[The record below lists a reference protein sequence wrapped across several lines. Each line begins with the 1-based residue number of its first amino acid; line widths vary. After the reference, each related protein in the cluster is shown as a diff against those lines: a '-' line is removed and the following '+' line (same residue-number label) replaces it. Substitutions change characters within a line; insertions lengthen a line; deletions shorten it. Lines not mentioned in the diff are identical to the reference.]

1 MATSVTQSLFG
12 MTPQSIQAQR
22 DADLQRQALQFA
34 QLTPMQQA
42 QMGLFTAGSQLGTG
56 IAQALGAEDPE
67 MAQARARQGLLGGLD
82 MSNPQALREAARMAD
97 PATAQMLINQALDI
111 EKQLAD
117 VGARE
122 AQARKVDADLLGQQ
136 TAFQNRFAALKSR
149 FPNISDEEA
158 RAVAGSET
166 AFNNVFKDQ
175 QAKLSSFAQ
184 QLVDEGLQPGTPEFQ
199 SRMRQYNQK
208 QANKKSLEETLG
220 TGLAGLAAAMAGPR
234 AEKAAGAEGTEVGKA
249 TAQIQGKFDALTS
262 LRTAESLL
270 KDAQGNYKIYAGL
283 FGPEETIVAK
293 ATKGLLGDRDKAINT
308 EQFMAEISTTVIPLL
323 QEFGGNDS
331 NEELRFLQ
339 RVVGGDQR
347 LEPEAIERIIKSAQR
362 KIERGIKRVQQQ
374 QQATQAGQP
383 LPTQP
388 IEATSNAV
396 DFSTLKRK

>member
-1 MATSVTQSLFG
+1 MADGLFNYQD
-12 MTPQSIQAQR
+12 PRVLQEQYLAQ
-22 DADLQRQALQFA
+22 QRQNATA
-34 QLTPMQQA
+34 AA
-42 QMGLFTAGSQLGTG
+42 QMPLLQQVVASGGNLGATLGTG
-56 IAQALGAEDPE
+56 LGRLFGGQTAAEVENEAIKGIFAGAAQQTTDPVERMKIAAAEFRKRGMEGRAIALE
-67 MAQARARQGLLGGLD
+67 Q
-82 MSNPQALREAARMAD
+82 EAAKLGLTQTQTRAS
-97 PATAQMLINQALDI
+97 
-111 EKQLAD
+111 
-117 VGARE
+117 E
-122 AQARKVDADLLGQQ
+122 AKMMQEQQ
-136 TAFQNRFAALKSR
+136 GFQFRFEALKKR

-158 RAVAGSET
+158 RAVANSET

-184 QLVDEGLQPGTPEFQ
+184 QLVDEGLQPGTPQFQ
-199 SRMRQYNQK
+199 ARMRQYNERQTS
-208 QANKKSLEETLG
+208 KKSLEETLG